1 VERLGDHAVRLS
13 QDVLDYKIPIQGK
26 NFDRIQEMS
35 NYAISVMDDA
45 CLALFKKDY
54 DQAEKSIESANY
66 IQKYEK
72 RILGNLKIRKDEEEI
87 FRSRKIVENVK
98 RVAEYASDFGEIVLN
113 MNIEKI
119 LKKSEM

>member
-1 VERLGDHAVRLS
+1 
-13 QDVLDYKIPIQGK
+13 
-26 NFDRIQEMS
+26 MS
-35 NYAISVMDDA
+35 SYAISVMDDA

-54 DQAEKSIESANY
+54 DQAEKSIENANN

-72 RILGNLKIRKDEEEI
+72 RIFGNLKTSKDEEEI
-87 FRSRKIVENVK
+87 FRFRKIVEIVK
-98 RVAEYASDFGEIVLN
+98 RVAEYASDIGEIVLN

>member
-1 VERLGDHAVRLS
+1 
-13 QDVLDYKIPIQGK
+13 
-26 NFDRIQEMS
+26 MS

-54 DQAEKSIESANY
+54 EQAEKSIESAND

-72 RILGNLKIRKDEEEI
+72 RISDNLKTNKNEEEV
-87 FRSRKIVENVK
+87 FRIRRIVENIK
-98 RVAEYASDFGEIVLN
+98 RVAEYASDIGEIVLN

-119 LKKSEM
+119 LKKPKM